1 MNPRRWFQ
9 PWTFMRARW
18 AERRHLSDNRMLAL
32 ALSTSNARRS
42 DRTAER
48 HLDACPDCERRYGQV
63 AAQLDSLPAGASA
76 NFDQVFTPARL
87 QTQRARI
94 RRRLDMLVGTAPP
107 ARLLG
112 FPFAGRSLPRVRF
125 LTDRWMPAALAA
137 ALLLGITAG
146 QLIHLHPFDAEA
158 GRTVSGQ
165 TDDAD
170 RQDSSTVVTSV
181 ASQELASAPESS
193 PVLNDLDM
201 TGTVELPPLPGDEAG
216 PRTLDTFA
224 RLMRDDE
231 FFGALDLAL
240 TSTQVS
246 ELASI
251 DALTPRV
258 RDLTIN
264 IR

>member
-9 PWTFMRARW
+9 PWTYLRARW
-18 AERRHLSDNRMLAL
+18 AERRHLSDNRVLAL
-32 ALSTSNARRS
+32 ALSTSSARRS
-42 DRTAER
+42 DRTAKR
-48 HLDACPDCERRYGQV
+48 HLDACPRCERRYGQV
-63 AAQLDSLPAGASA
+63 AAQLDSLPAAASA
-76 NFDQVFTPARL
+76 DFDQVFTPARL

-125 LTDRWMPAALAA
+125 LTDRWMPAAIAA
-137 ALLLGITAG
+137 ALLLAITAG

-158 GRTVSGQ
+158 GRSVSGQ
-165 TDDAD
+165 TANAD
-170 RQDSSTVVTSV
+170 RQGRTTVVASV

-193 PVLNDLDM
+193 PVLNNFDM
-201 TGTVELPPLPGDEAG
+201 TGTVELPPLPGDEAE
-216 PRTLDTFA
+216 PRTLDAFA
-224 RLMRDDE
+224 RLMRDEE
-231 FFGALDLAL
+231 FLGDLDLAL
-240 TSTQVS
+240 TSAQVS